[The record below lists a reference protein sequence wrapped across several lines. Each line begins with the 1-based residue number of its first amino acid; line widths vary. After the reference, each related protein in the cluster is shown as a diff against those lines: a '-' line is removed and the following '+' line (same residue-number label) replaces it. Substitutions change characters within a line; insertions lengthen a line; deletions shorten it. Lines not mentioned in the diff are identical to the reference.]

1 MNNIKKIVFSCVKNI
16 GKEHK
21 NKKLM
26 LPNDK
31 TVLFGANL
39 DSMGIVFLV
48 TDIEQEISEELGLQ
62 LALADE
68 RAMSQKTSPFRSIST
83 LVKYI
88 EKLVNEN
95 KKK

>member
-1 MNNIKKIVFSCVKNI
+1 
-16 GKEHK
+16 
-21 NKKLM
+21 M

-39 DSMGIVFLV
+39 DSMGVVFLV
-48 TDIEQEISEELGLQ
+48 TDIEQEISQELGLQ